1 MARSPIR
8 GGPPRSGIAA
18 SIIGLLLL
26 SLCDAWAQDSS
37 VGTAIKATYLYKF
50 PPYIEWP
57 DDTLG
62 KARQFTI
69 CIVGA
74 DPFGALLDRAV
85 SGQQVEDRPIVI
97 RRLAA
102 FDAGAG
108 CLIVFAAG
116 PVHDILA
123 AAQGSPVLTVTD
135 VGQDARDKGMIN
147 FVIVDNRV
155 RFEIDDR
162 AAARAGFTI
171 SSKLLSL
178 ALNIQPRN

>member
-1 MARSPIR
+1 VVRSPI
-8 GGPPRSGIAA
+8 SGIAA
-18 SIIGLLLL
+18 SVIGLLL
-26 SLCDAWAQDSS
+26 SMSAAAQD

-62 KARQFTI
+62 HAAQFPI
-69 CIVGA
+69 CLVGA
-74 DPFGALLDRAV
+74 DPFGPLLDRAV
-85 SGQQVEDRPIVI
+85 GGQQIAGRPIVI

-135 VGQDARDKGMIN
+135 VGQDAPDKGMIN
-147 FVIVDNRV
+147 IVIVDNRV
-155 RFEIDDR
+155 RFEIDDK

>member
-1 MARSPIR
+1 VTRSPIR
-8 GGPPRSGIAA
+8 GGIAA
-18 SIIGLLLL
+18 SVIGLLL
-26 SLCDAWAQDSS
+26 SISAAAQDGSI
-37 VGTAIKATYLYKF
+37 GAAIKATYLYKF
-50 PPYIEWP
+50 PPYVEWP
-57 DDTLG
+57 DDTIG
-62 KARQFTI
+62 HAQQFAI

-85 SGQQVEDRPIVI
+85 SGQQIDDRPVVV

-102 FDAGAG
+102 FDPGAG

-123 AAQGSPVLTVTD
+123 AARGSPVLTVTD
-135 VGQDARDKGMIN
+135 VGQGAPDKGIIN

-162 AAARAGFTI
+162 AAAQAGFTI

-178 ALNIQPRN
+178 ALSIQPRN